1 MKALCMLA
9 TVLIGL
15 LITVAVAVCFP
26 SWLAMPVVIAIGC
39 GLGGALAWVD
49 DHCGH

>member
-15 LITVAVAVCFP
+15 MLTAAIPACLP
-26 SWLAMPVVIAIGC
+26 IWLAMPCVIAIGC

-49 DHCGH
+49 DHCGN